1 MKIDYHN
8 TDTTESMIGK
18 DWITNCMG
26 VDVSAFC
33 YEENLTQK
41 QIENLRDKFVY
52 IDCGVYYNTCRIIMK
67 DAMLT
72 TIFNILGRQRVARD
86 DNTAKHDIKPGIL
99 RNLGLEIDLD
109 GFTKFSDSFLDKMS
123 FMYSCLR
130 LVPYNVKRPEE
141 YVYLV
146 DAEKYTLNDLPDI
159 QRTSKIMLLD
169 YKKHQQNHTWKA
181 YTNSNI
187 VVANDDYG
195 ILVGQMGF
203 LLDVF
208 YTGTINHSLEDYKFV
223 NSSTIEK
230 PNNLLDLQLK
240 YKEAKQINMKELIKN
255 DYQVT

>member
-8 TDTTESMIGK
+8 NDTTESMIGK

-26 VDVSAFC
+26 VDISAFC
-33 YEENLTQK
+33 YEENLTQE
-41 QIENLRDKFVY
+41 QIDNLRDKFVH
-52 IDCGVYYNTCRIIMK
+52 IDCGVYYNTCRITMK
-67 DAMLT
+67 DAMAT
-72 TIFNILGRQRVARD
+72 TISNILGTSG
-86 DNTAKHDIKPGIL
+86 NGIL
-99 RNLGLEIDLD
+99 RNLGLEIDLN
-109 GFTKFSDSFLDKMS
+109 GFNEFSNSFMDKMA

-130 LVPYNVKRPEE
+130 LVPYNARRPEE
-141 YVYLV
+141 YVYLI

-169 YKKHQQNHTWKA
+169 YKKHQQNHLWKA

-195 ILVGQMGF
+195 ILIGQMGF